1 MLFCSQ
7 GLVAQPLR
15 MAFSSLGRQG
25 GAEKTDA
32 LIYPIAEIWN
42 IVRAVLLLMIG
53 QMKAHLA
60 ADIPVH
66 KET

>member
-32 LIYPIAEIWN
+32 LIYPFAELWN
-42 IVRAVLLLMIG
+42 IVGAIVPLLIW
-53 QMKAHLA
+53 QIKANLA